1 MSKVEGKK
9 ADKARPAGQSSGL
22 RQALIAAAPG
32 LAVTV
37 ILALLHVWQPPQLST
52 LGNLVFDS
60 YQRLWPRPYED
71 AGVKVV
77 DIDDETIRRL
87 GQWPWPRTD
96 TARLTQALT
105 DAGAAAI
112 AFDVVFSEP
121 DRTSPAR
128 AAEILRVGSDAKG
141 GYKDIA
147 SMADHDMFFG

>member
-1 MSKVEGKK
+1 MSEKR
-9 ADKARPAGQSSGL
+9 ARKPRAGQSTDWLQTLKS
-22 RQALIAAAPG
+22 AAPG
-32 LAVTV
+32 LVLTV
-37 ILALLHVWQPPQLST
+37 IIAAIQFAQPAPLAT

-60 YQRLWPRPYED
+60 YQRLYPRPYED

-121 DRTSPAR
+121 DRTSPSRSARTPRR
-128 AAEILRVGSDAKG
+128 AASAGSTGSCSRVMISEPSSA
-141 GYKDIA
+141 
-147 SMADHDMFFG
+147 